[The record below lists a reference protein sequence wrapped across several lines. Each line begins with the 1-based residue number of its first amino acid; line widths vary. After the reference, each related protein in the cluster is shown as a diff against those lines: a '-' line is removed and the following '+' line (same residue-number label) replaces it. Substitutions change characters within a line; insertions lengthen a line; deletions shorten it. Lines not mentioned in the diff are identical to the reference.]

1 MVVRITPEMNQK
13 LEELKKDMHSKIKD
27 AYKVREEKEA
37 KAEELYEES
46 HKLQVEAINEYRKAV
61 QSARDE
67 FTKAQYELILNA
79 VKDEKEKAKED
90 NVHKNNKTVHK
101 PFIND
106 PFMNL
111 LYDILTYDVV
121 HKDEKEETEE
131 SEEREEKAS
140 NTEDTAETK
149 TMSLDEKIEFVQ
161 DKLSAL
167 SDTAKAY
174 TGLHGARL
182 VKVRNEHTC
191 GCCGQII
198 SAGDYA
204 VVTHVLKNTKSGIS
218 FKELWD
224 NDYELFIKDDKY
236 YASTGI
242 CNIELTAHRHWITLD
257 CAIEKIKHAEEFSE

>member
-67 FTKAQYELILNA
+67 FTKAQYELILNE

-121 HKDEKEETEE
+121 HKDEKEEIMQQRKWKEE
-131 SEEREEKAS
+131 EANLYPKHKSSRDYLAANMWELIEQLCEQNPKLDYWLPECMYRTDEEEE
-140 NTEDTAETK
+140 E
-149 TMSLDEKIEFVQ
+149 
-161 DKLSAL
+161 
-167 SDTAKAY
+167 
-174 TGLHGARL
+174 
-182 VKVRNEHTC
+182 
-191 GCCGQII
+191 
-198 SAGDYA
+198 
-204 VVTHVLKNTKSGIS
+204 LKNVK
-218 FKELWD
+218 
-224 NDYELFIKDDKY
+224 
-236 YASTGI
+236 
-242 CNIELTAHRHWITLD
+242 
-257 CAIEKIKHAEEFSE
+257 